1 MSFSI
6 MSMVS
11 IIIPTHNRP
20 SLLRRAV
27 TSALAQDYANFEIII
42 VDDSPSDDAKKLI
55 DSFKDQRLRYL
66 RVGPMTA
73 SAARNIAID
82 QAKGEYIAFLDD
94 DDEWLPTKLSRQLE
108 KFDECDEAVAL
119 VYSGLNFINET
130 KEFKRVMIP
139 VYRGNVLE
147 KLLEVGFV
155 RSLSTVVVRTEVL
168 REING
173 FDAKM
178 PSLHDWD
185 LYLRVA
191 KKHKFDFVAAPL
203 VNYYVNYQGIM
214 HDIEKQLTGHS
225 AFYSKYKD
233 QLRPR
238 ALSNYYLFRGVALF
252 YHDEPRNGR
261 LCLVESLQVNWRN
274 YKAIPVIALSLL
286 GGAAFKRLYTIF
298 QDTPFANAMIRM
310 SDL

>member
-1 MSFSI
+1 MP
-6 MSMVS
+6 MVT

-20 SLLRRAV
+20 SLLGRAV

-42 VDDSPSDDAKKLI
+42 VDDSPCDDAKKVI
-55 DSFKDQRLRYL
+55 DSLKDQRLRYL

-73 SAARNIAID
+73 SAARNVGIN
-82 QAKGEYIAFLDD
+82 QAKGEYVAFLDD

-108 KFDECDEAVAL
+108 RFNVCDEDVAL
-119 VYSGLNFINET
+119 VYTGLNFINET
-130 KEFKRVMIP
+130 KGFKRVIIP
-139 VYRGNVLE
+139 VYRGDVLE

-155 RSLSTVVVRTEVL
+155 KSLSTVMVRTEVL
-168 REING
+168 REVNG
-173 FDAKM
+173 FDEKM

-191 KKHKFDFVAAPL
+191 RKHKFDFVAAPL
-203 VNYYVNYQGIM
+203 INYYVNYQGIM
-214 HDIEKQLTGHS
+214 HDIEKQLTGHA
-225 AFYSKYKD
+225 AFYAKYRD

-252 YHDEPRNGR
+252 YHNEPHDGR
-261 LCLVESLQVNWRN
+261 LCLVESFQVNWRN
-274 YKAIPVIALSLL
+274 YKAIPVIGLSLL
-286 GGAAFKRLYTIF
+286 GGAAFKKLYTIF
-298 QDTPFANAMIRM
+298 QDTVFANTMIRM

>member
-1 MSFSI
+1 MP
-6 MSMVS
+6 MVS

-42 VDDSPSDDAKKLI
+42 VDDYPRDDSKKLV
-55 DSFKDQRLRYL
+55 DSFGDQRIRYL

-73 SAARNIAID
+73 SAARNIAIGE
-82 QAKGEYIAFLDD
+82 AKGKYVAFLDD

-108 KFDECDEAVAL
+108 KFDECDENVAL
-119 VYSGLNFINET
+119 VYSGLYFINET
-130 KEFKRVMIP
+130 KGFKRVIIP
-139 VYRGNVLE
+139 IYRGNVLG

-155 RSLSTVVVRTEVL
+155 RTLSTVMVKTEVL

-191 KKHKFDFVAAPL
+191 KNYKFDFVPAPL

-214 HDIEKQLTGHS
+214 HDIEKQLSGHT
-225 AFYSKYKD
+225 AFYAKYKD
-233 QLRPR
+233 QLKPR

-252 YHDEPRNGR
+252 YHDEPRKGR

-274 YKAIPVIALSLL
+274 YKAIPVIGLSLL
-286 GGAAFKRLYTIF
+286 GGAAFKKLYTIF